1 MPAASLALAILRHDW
16 RRFLPGLLSVTFA
29 GVLMLVQLGLLI
41 GMFGTVTVLIDSS
54 RAALWVSSPAA
65 ESIDLAQP
73 IPARL
78 VATARQRSEIT
89 RSEALSLSDVLW
101 HSPHGAKLS
110 VSLIGLEPRDD
121 ALGCPRAL
129 RAGLCAA
136 LVEPM
141 AVIVDEA
148 DLDKLAIAPG
158 EFAEVNGRRVRVIAV
173 SHGLRTIGSAYVFAS
188 HQTARAL
195 LDGAA
200 DDTSFVLASLAAAPP
215 EAARAALQ
223 TELGPRYRAWTQQ
236 EFSSASQHYWLGES
250 GVGAGFL
257 FSSLL
262 GLVIGVVITSQT
274 LRAAILG
281 SVREYAAY
289 RAIGVQA
296 SSLMQVVLHQALWI
310 GGAGVLLT
318 LLTSV
323 AVQALARAFD
333 VPLVLSAGAVALAAS
348 VGLVT
353 AAVSGVLTLRELYRL
368 EPAELLR

>member
-1 MPAASLALAILRHDW
+1 MPAASLALAILRHEW

-78 VATARQRSEIT
+78 VATVRQRGEIT
-89 RSEALSLSDVLW
+89 RSEPLSLNEVLW
-101 HSPHGAKLS
+101 RSAKGAKLS
-110 VSLIGLEPRDD
+110 VSLIGLAADD
-121 ALGCPRAL
+121 AALGCPRAL
-129 RAGLCAA
+129 QAGLCAA
-136 LVEPM
+136 LAEPM

-158 EFAEVNGRRVRVIAV
+158 EFAEVNGRRVRVIAAA
-173 SHGLRTIGSAYVFAS
+173 HGLRTIGSAYVFVS

-195 LDGAA
+195 LDGAG
-200 DDTSFVLASLAAAPP
+200 DDTSFVLASLDRGAAEPT
-215 EAARAALQ
+215 RAALQ
-223 TELGPRYRAWTQQ
+223 AELGPRFRAWTQH
-236 EFSSASQHYWLGES
+236 EFSSASQRYWLGES

-289 RAIGVQA
+289 RAIGVPA
-296 SSLMQVVLHQALWI
+296 ASLMQVVLHQALWI

-318 LLTSV
+318 LLTSI

-333 VPLVLSAGAVALAAS
+333 VPLVLSPAAVALAAS
-348 VGLVT
+348 VGLIT

>member
-1 MPAASLALAILRHDW
+1 MPAAFLALAILRHDW

-29 GVLMLVQLGLLI
+29 GVLMLVQLGLLL

-78 VATARQRSEIT
+78 VATVRQRSEIT
-89 RSEALSLSDVLW
+89 RSEPLSLTDVLW

-110 VSLIGLEPRDD
+110 VSLIGLEPSND
-121 ALGCPRAL
+121 ALACPRAL
-129 RAGLCAA
+129 QAGLCEA
-136 LVEPM
+136 LIEPM

-148 DLDKLAIAPG
+148 DLDKLEITPG
-158 EFAEVNGRRVRVIAV
+158 EFAEVNGRRVRVIAA
-173 SHGLRTIGSAYVFAS
+173 SRGLRTIGSAYVFAS
-188 HQTARAL
+188 TQTVRAL
-195 LDGAA
+195 LDGNP
-200 DDTSFVLASLAAAPP
+200 DDTSFVLASLPTPLA
-215 EAARAALQ
+215 ESTREALQ
-223 TELGPRYRAWTQQ
+223 TELGPRYRAWTRH
-236 EFSSASQHYWLGES
+236 EFSNASQRYWLGES

-289 RAIGVQA
+289 RAIGVPA

-323 AVQALARAFD
+323 GIQALAHAFD
-333 VPLVLSAGAVALAAS
+333 VPLRLSVAAVVLAAS
-348 VGLVT
+348 VGLMT